1 MQLMAL
7 NHMTLPTMSVEA
19 VFGLAA
25 DLGCIGVEFRNDIAR
40 PLFDGAPPET
50 VRDLAIDHNM
60 RILALAEVKAFNDA
74 PETKTTEALALMHTA
89 KACGAEGVALI
100 PRVADGVVDRNV
112 QRDALRHAISI
123 FQPMLTDLDL
133 IGYIEPL
140 GFAASTLRHKD
151 DAASVLT
158 EIGNPTCFKLVH
170 DTFHH
175 HLSGDTT
182 YHANLTGLVHISGI
196 TDPRLS
202 IDQMTDAHRA
212 LVDTDDRLGNID
224 QLQTLHAQGYTGPAS
239 FECFAPQIHD
249 MTDPSA
255 ALAGS
260 IAFITSQMTAA
271 AA

>member
-1 MQLMAL
+1 MQLMGL

-25 DLGCIGVEFRNDIAR
+25 KLDCVGVEFRNDLGR
-40 PLFDGAPPET
+40 PLFDSMAPEA
-50 VRDLAIDHNM
+50 VKYLAEAHGQ
-60 RILALAEVKAFNDA
+60 RVLALAEVKAFNDA
-74 PETKTTEALALMHTA
+74 PETKTAEALALMKTA
-89 KACGAEGVALI
+89 QACRAEGVALI
-100 PRVADGVVDRNV
+100 PRVATGAVDRDT
-112 QRDALRHAISI
+112 QRNALRCALDVY
-123 FQPMLTDLDL
+123 QPMLTDMGL

-140 GFAASTLRHKD
+140 GFHASTLRHKD
-151 DAASVLT
+151 DAVAVLA
-158 EIGNPTCFKLVH
+158 EAGNPACFKLVH

-182 YHANLTGLVHISGI
+182 FHPELTGLVHISGI
-196 TDPRLS
+196 SDPAPS
-202 IDQMTDAHRA
+202 VDEMTDAHRV
-212 LVDTDDRLGNID
+212 LVDGDDRLGNIN
-224 QLQTLHAQGYTGPAS
+224 QLQTLKALGYTGPAS
-239 FECFAPQIHD
+239 FECFAPQVHA